1 MVSLVHGS
9 RQRRPDPERHPLLPA
24 HQDEAAP
31 QVRPRDDHAHDLR
44 PRPGQGRGQ
53 EWRRRRRLGGD
64 SAQRGVGVAVDPRL
78 RDEAGGDAGL
88 HRDRRK
94 RLGRMLGNGVI
105 RWRPDIVFVQERLP
119 SLHRDFN
126 AARARRGR
134 PADALAR
141 GARLLVAVRPRDPR
155 CLRDPA
161 PPAEFRDLQRR
172 LHEPRPRVVL
182 QPRVRGALC
191 RTLSPGLPRQA
202 RAAIAA
208 GMASGR
214 RQGPAA
220 ARRGDGLR
228 ARRRLPGLPS
238 RLDRAGRAEVPQ
250 GQAAR
255 ERRRVGLRPHARRR
269 TDRRRPRRAVALRR
283 LQLHGPRSGVRERD
297 PRPAARRGAAHLR
310 DDPLRRAA
318 VPVRPRGQPHRRPL
332 GERAQAAVHGR
343 KRARLETR
351 RAGPDPGLD
360 GRRAQDLQD
369 ADRRAAEPV
378 LGQDARA

>member
-53 EWRRRRRLGGD
+53 EWRRRRRLGGN

-94 RLGRMLGNGVI
+94 RLGRGSGMGSSAGD
-105 RWRPDIVFVQERLP
+105 RTSFRPGTPAI
-119 SLHRDFN
+119 
-126 AARARRGR
+126 AAPGLQCRAPRRGR

-141 GARLLVAVRPRDPR
+141 RARLLVTVRPRDPR
-155 CLRDPA
+155 CLRDPP

-172 LHEPRPRVVL
+172 PHEPRPRVVL
-182 QPRVRGALC
+182 QPRVRSALC

-228 ARRRLPGLPS
+228 ARRRLSGLPS
-238 RLDRAGRAEVPQ
+238 RLDRAGRAAVPQ
-250 GQAAR
+250 GQAHGNR
-255 ERRRVGLRPHARRR
+255 LRVGLCAHARRR

-283 LQLHGPRSGVRERD
+283 LQLHGRRSGVRERD

-318 VPVRPRGQPHRRPL
+318 VPVRPRGQPDRRPL
-332 GERAQAAVHGR
+332 G
-343 KRARLETR
+343 
-351 RAGPDPGLD
+351 
-360 GRRAQDLQD
+360 
-369 ADRRAAEPV
+369 
-378 LGQDARA
+378 